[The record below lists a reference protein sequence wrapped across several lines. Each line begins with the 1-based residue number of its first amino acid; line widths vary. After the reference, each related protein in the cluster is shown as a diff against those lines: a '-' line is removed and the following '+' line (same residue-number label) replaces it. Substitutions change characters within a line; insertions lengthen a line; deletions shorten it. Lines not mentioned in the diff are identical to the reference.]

1 MQELEF
7 LRLASVPQLSSPLI
21 PLDKLKQFMMKAL
34 MDAVNNGAGHIR
46 DPIGGSCTHR
56 SPSASNLHMFLLIS
70 NCDCVY

>member
-46 DPIGGSCTHR
+46 DPIGGSCTH
-56 SPSASNLHMFLLIS
+56 LF
-70 NCDCVY
+70 V